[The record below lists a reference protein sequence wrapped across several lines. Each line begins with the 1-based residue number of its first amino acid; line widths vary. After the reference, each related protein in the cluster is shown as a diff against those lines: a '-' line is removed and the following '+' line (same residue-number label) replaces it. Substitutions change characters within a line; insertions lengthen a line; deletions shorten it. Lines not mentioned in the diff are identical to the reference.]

1 MGLMRTIVRL
11 MVWTTAR
18 RYPIGTKKTRHSEGM
33 RAIMCVCVC
42 VYMCVGIY
50 TYVYIL
56 YPEPRS
62 PNPKAR
68 TPKPEAR
75 LLLKQSAILIVR

>member
-33 RAIMCVCVC
+33 RAIMCVCV
-42 VYMCVGIY
+42 YMYVGIY

-56 YPEPRS
+56 YPEPRT
-62 PNPKAR
+62 PNPESP
-68 TPKPEAR
+68 TPKGQAR
-75 LLLKQSAILIVR
+75 LLLKQSVVLIVR